1 VDIVSREEYA
11 MRFYLLPLLLLTLL
25 LQPPSLMAAT
35 PPDFVALAKE
45 LKPAVV
51 NISTSKMVQPRGPAP
66 GQRSPAPDPFEEF
79 FERFFRGQ
87 PGTPSPPR
95 RERSLGSGFIITSD
109 GFILTN
115 DHVVRE
121 AAEITVRLGD
131 GRSFTAEVRGRD
143 PKLDL
148 SLLKIE
154 AQGLPVVRLGDSAEL
169 QVGEWVLAIGNPF
182 GLEQTVT
189 AGIVSAKGRVIGAGP
204 YDDFIQTDASINPGN
219 SGGPLFNTQGQVVG
233 INTAIIAG
241 GQGIGFATPINAV
254 QTVLEQLKEKGH
266 VTRGW
271 LGVAVQPMTADLA
284 ESFGLPEVRGAL
296 VSQVIQDSPAEK
308 AGLRR
313 GDVILAFAGVEID
326 AINDLPRLVAAAP
339 VGSSAQLTIFREG
352 KTLQVQVT
360 IAELEDAA
368 RPAPTADPASL
379 GLGVTD
385 ITPEAV
391 RQYGL
396 SGERGALITAV
407 DPAGPAA
414 ESNLRP
420 GDLIVE
426 VNGQQIA
433 KASAFRQFAARA
445 KKGQTLRLLVQR
457 GESLFYAT
465 LRVR

>member
-1 VDIVSREEYA
+1 
-11 MRFYLLPLLLLTLL
+11 MRFYLLPLLLCTLL
-25 LQPPSLMAAT
+25 FPLPLTAAT
-35 PPDFVALAKE
+35 PPDFVTLASE

-51 NISTSKMVQPRGPAP
+51 NISTAKMVRPRGSAP
-66 GQRSPAPDPFEEF
+66 GPRAPGADPFEEF

-95 RERSLGSGFIITSD
+95 RERSLGSGFIISAD

-121 AAEITVRLGD
+121 AEEIMVRLGD
-131 GRSFTAEVRGRD
+131 GRSFTAAVRGRD

-148 SLLKIE
+148 ALLKIE
-154 AQGLPVVRLGDSAEL
+154 AQQLPVVRLGDSAQL

-219 SGGPLFNTQGQVVG
+219 SGGPLFNTRGEVVG

-254 QTVLEQLKEKGH
+254 QGVLKQLKEKGH

-284 ESFGLPEVRGAL
+284 ESFGLQEARGAL
-296 VSQVIQDSPAEK
+296 VSEVIKGSPAEA

-313 GDVILAFAGVEID
+313 GDVILAFDGVEID
-326 AINDLPRLVAAAP
+326 TFNDLPRLVAAAP
-339 VGSSAQLTIFREG
+339 VGGSARLTVFRDG
-352 KTLQVQVT
+352 KTLQLQAT
-360 IAELEDAA
+360 IGELEDAD
-368 RPAPTADPASL
+368 RQPAPAPEPASL
-379 GLGVTD
+379 GLGITD
-385 ITPEAV
+385 ITPDAV
-391 RQYGL
+391 RLYGL
-396 SGERGALITAV
+396 TGERGALVTSV

-414 ESNLRP
+414 DSNLRP

-426 VNGQQIA
+426 VNGQEIA
-433 KASAFRQFAARA
+433 RASAFRQIAARA
-445 KKGQTLRLLVQR
+445 KKGETLRLLVQR
-457 GESLFYAT
+457 GESLFYTT